1 MFSCATVVVTFA
13 LLPFAAGAWAD
24 SLRRDNAQLTQQVE
38 SLELDIMVAQ
48 YQSGRSVRVEGIGQR
63 GDSIG
68 QDMTKQLQQLRD
80 FYQTRLKAEILQGR
94 TSPEALIGILRRRAE
109 VEALDKR
116 FREFRIASDPFAK
129 YDRGRF
135 PELAELRRANYTL
148 RDRKHRLAAELSQ
161 LQGNSPKR

>member
-1 MFSCATVVVTFA
+1 MFPATAAVVSFA
-13 LLPFAAGAWAD
+13 LLPFAAGVWAD

-38 SLELDIMVAQ
+38 ALELDVMVAQ

-63 GDSIG
+63 GYSVG

-80 FYQTRLKAEILQGR
+80 YYQTRLKAVILQGR
-94 TSPEALIGILRRRAE
+94 TSPEALIDILRRRAE

-116 FREFRIASDPFAK
+116 FREWHIASDPFAK
-129 YDRGRF
+129 YDRGPF
-135 PELAELRRANYTL
+135 PELAELRRANSTL
-148 RDRKHRLAAELSQ
+148 RDRKHKLAAELSQ